1 LKDIDSPDLKMC
13 FDVGH
18 ANILGESIPH
28 VIRLIGYDCLKI
40 LHCHDNDGKNDLH
53 LPPCEGNIDWRSVT
67 QALHGIGFDGV
78 FNLETEPTKNPD
90 ASNARKCEIELAK
103 IAKSVSV

>member
-1 LKDIDSPDLKMC
+1 MRNYYLDKYGLEEGAARMAAD
-13 FDVGH
+13 
-18 ANILGESIPH
+18 
-28 VIRLIGYDCLKI
+28 GYECLKI